1 MRSPGALSV
10 LALEEPLQ
18 LFELLHRLVLHVGV
32 GDLQA
37 DAVRG
42 PAEVPGE
49 HLRQD
54 PGHHGDHLARM
65 GG

>member
-1 MRSPGALSV
+1 M
-10 LALEEPLQ
+10 LALEESLE
-18 LFELLHRLVLHVGV
+18 LFELLHRLVLDVRI

-42 PAEVPGE
+42 PAELPGE

-54 PGHHGDHLARM
+54 PGHHGDHLTRM
-65 GG
+65 GEGDWSV